1 MNPILGKALKAIRIV
16 AGKRPLD
23 CLIRVG
29 VKLGVG
35 LLPE

>member
-1 MNPILGKALKAIRIV
+1 MNPILGKALKASRIV
-16 AGKRPLD
+16 AGKRLLD
-23 CLIRVG
+23 GLIRVG